1 MRAMKQYKLSSGNTG
16 GAEGQVQ
23 VNIPDDAIDDLA
35 LVNHKYN
42 LTEDTGYRDESGQP
56 LTFEI
61 DVNLI
66 IRINRLK

>member
-1 MRAMKQYKLSSGNTG
+1 M
-16 GAEGQVQ
+16 Q